1 MKVFI
6 SWSGEISRLVA
17 NALRDWLP
25 NVIQAVDPWMSSS
38 DIDKGA
44 RWSTEISTQLAES
57 SFGIICLTPEN
68 LKSPWILFEAGALS
82 KTIENTLVCPYLFQV
97 EPRDVEWPLAQFQL
111 TKAEMKDTLQL
122 IHTINVAQGNKES
135 LPESRID
142 VAFKRWWP
150 ILEQDLTSIPKGND
164 ELENIRPDR
173 EILNEILELVR
184 ETSREKIVTLRE
196 TVNLGG
202 KASNEIQSNAE
213 DAPSRKKGV
222 FIGAYIRN
230 DLKGLLRQRASLNQR
245 TLSQEISRILADS
258 VDTNSEPAL

>member
-1 MKVFI
+1 MRVFI
-6 SWSGEISRLVA
+6 SWSGERSRLVA
-17 NALRDWLP
+17 NALHDWLP

-44 RWSTEISTQLAES
+44 RWSTEVSNQLAES

-111 TKAEMKDTLQL
+111 TKAEVKDTLQL
-122 IHTINVAQGNKES
+122 VHTMNFAQGNEQS

-142 VAFKRWWP
+142 KAFKHWWP
-150 ILEQDLTSIPKGND
+150 ILEQDLTTIPKDND
-164 ELENIRPDR
+164 DLHNIRSDR
-173 EILNEILELVR
+173 EILNEILELAR
-184 ETSREKIVTLRE
+184 ESSRQRIPTQE
-196 TVNLGG
+196 VNPSVIATNEVQS
-202 KASNEIQSNAE
+202 KAEEGQPIQ
-213 DAPSRKKGV
+213 RKGV

-230 DLKGLLRQRASLNQR
+230 DLKSLLRKRAALNQR
-245 TLSQEISRILADS
+245 TLSQEIYEILAAS
-258 VDTNSEPAL
+258 VVTS